1 MDKIPI
7 KNYDFKSIFDAKDE
21 PHILNTAR
29 SDQKLKTQ
37 RMFFKDKFL
46 KNGGQTERNMNF
58 DKDNIIL

>member
-21 PHILNTAR
+21 AQPLHTAR

-37 RMFFKDKFL
+37 RMFFKDKWI
-46 KNGGQTERNMNF
+46 KHGGETERHPNVYK
-58 DKDNIIL
+58 DKII